1 MSKQDRQGA
10 RTVAELNRRYDVKKA
25 MGVANDSLAAAS
37 KANSSAAEAQRGLAD
52 KVDKTDD
59 SQVVAMVNRAEDT
72 LFRGENFS
80 VTKDGTLICKAGKIG
95 DWNLGKPSALAEY
108 YDGTT
113 LYSDT
118 YLQEGGEE
126 VTVYL
131 TPEKLYVEKRK
142 DLEVTMDYASW
153 ADIVR
158 KVNNL
163 T

>member
-10 RTVAELNRRYDVKKA
+10 RTVEQLNRRYDVKQA
-25 MGVANDSLAAAS
+25 MGVANNAQKAATVAHTTAYETQ
-37 KANSSAAEAQRGLAD
+37 KGLSD

-59 SQVVAMVNRAEDT
+59 AQVVAMLNRAEDT
-72 LFRGENFS
+72 IVKGENFS
-80 VTKDGTLICKAGKIG
+80 VTKDGTVIAKAGRIG
-95 DWNLGKPSALAEY
+95 DWNIGKPSDLAEY
-108 YDGTT
+108 YDGTV

-118 YLQEGGEE
+118 FLSESSEE
-126 VTVYL
+126 ITVYL
-131 TPEKLYVEKRK
+131 TPEKLYVGRRTG
-142 DLEVTMDYASW
+142 LEVTLDYVPW

>member
-10 RTVAELNRRYDVKKA
+10 RTVEQLNRRYDVKQA
-25 MGVANDSLAAAS
+25 MGVANNAQKAATVAHTTAYETQ
-37 KANSSAAEAQRGLAD
+37 KGLSD

-59 SQVVAMVNRAEDT
+59 AQVVAMVNRAEDT
-72 LFRGENFS
+72 IFRGENFS

-108 YDGTT
+108 YDGTA

-118 YLQEGGEE
+118 YLQESGEE

-131 TPEKLYVEKRK
+131 TPEKLYVGRRSG
-142 DLEVTMDYASW
+142 LEVTMDYASW